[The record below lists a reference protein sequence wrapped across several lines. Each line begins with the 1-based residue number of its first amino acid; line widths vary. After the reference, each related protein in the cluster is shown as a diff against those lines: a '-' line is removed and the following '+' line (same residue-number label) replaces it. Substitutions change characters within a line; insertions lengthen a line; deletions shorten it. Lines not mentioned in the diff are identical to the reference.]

1 MSNTTQ
7 RRGRSAKPAVEE
19 TASTTTMEATAPTP
33 STSSTKSTFKVRQD
47 IKPNQI
53 LEFELLKKSGAIF
66 LMQQKNV
73 TIVDDGKLREIRYC
87 PNEPSIYRDEQ
98 ADNSVRKAIM
108 FTDGR
113 LFVRPDQPNLK
124 NYLLAHPDNVS
135 NGGQRFKLVDK
146 SKDKEISLEQE
157 FELHDAV
164 SLIRT
169 KELNELLS
177 VAVAM
182 GINIDRPVS
191 EIKHDL
197 MVTAKRNPKNFIQA
211 FDNPAV
217 DMKTKILQAQK
228 YQIINT
234 RDNGVY
240 WFDSGKM
247 IVSVPAGK
255 DPVDVFV
262 RYCLTEAGSVV
273 ANEID
278 RQLQ

>member
-7 RRGRSAKPAVEE
+7 RRGTSAKKEVEK
-19 TASTTTMEATAPTP
+19 TASTSTMEAPAPKP
-33 STSSTKSTFKVRQD
+33 STSSAKSTFKVKQD

-53 LEFELLKKSGAIF
+53 LEFETLKKSGAIF

-73 TIVDDGKLREIRYC
+73 TIVENGKLREIRYC
-87 PNEPSIYRDEQ
+87 PSEPSIYRDEQ
-98 ADNSVRKAIM
+98 SNNSVRKAIM
-108 FTDGR
+108 FVEGK
-113 LFVRPDQPNLK
+113 LFIRPDQPNLAE
-124 NYLLAHPDNVS
+124 YLLKHPDNVS
-135 NGGQRFKLVDK
+135 NGGKRFKLVDK
-146 SKDKEISLEQE
+146 SKDKEVSLDKE

-164 SLIRT
+164 TLIRT
-169 KELNELLS
+169 KELDELLS

-182 GINIDRPVS
+182 GINVDRPVS

-211 FDNPAV
+211 FDNPSV
-217 DMKTKILQAQK
+217 EMKTKILQAQK
-228 YQIINT
+228 YQIINM

-262 RYCLTEAGSVV
+262 RYCLTDAASAVV
-273 ANEID
+273 EEIE
-278 RQLQ
+278 RQLR

>member
-7 RRGRSAKPAVEE
+7 RRGRPAKKAVEK
-19 TASTTTMEATAPTP
+19 TASTPTIEAP
-33 STSSTKSTFKVRQD
+33 SPKPSKSSTKSTFKVKQD

-53 LEFELLKKSGAIF
+53 LEFETVKKSGAIF

-73 TIVDDGKLREIRYC
+73 TIVENGKLREIRYC
-87 PNEPSIYRDEQ
+87 PNEPSIYRDQQ
-98 ADNSVRKAIM
+98 ADNSIRKAIM
-108 FTDGR
+108 FTDGK
-113 LFVRPDQPNLK
+113 LFVRPDQPNLAE
-124 NYLLAHPDNVS
+124 YLLRHPDNVS
-135 NGGQRFKLVDK
+135 NGGTRFKIVDT
-146 SKDKEISLEQE
+146 SKDKEISLDKE

-169 KELNELLS
+169 KELDELLS

-182 GINIDRPVS
+182 GINVDRPVS

-197 MVTAKRNPKNFIQA
+197 MVAAKRNPKNFIEA

-217 DMKTKILQAQK
+217 EMKTKIIQAKK
-228 YQIINT
+228 YQIIDM

-262 RYCLTEAGSVV
+262 RYCLTDSASPVV
-273 ANEID
+273 EELE
-278 RQLQ
+278 RQLR

>member
-1 MSNTTQ
+1 MSNTPQ
-7 RRGRSAKPAVEE
+7 RRGRTAKKAVEE
-19 TASTTTMEATAPTP
+19 TASTATMEATAPTP
-33 STSSTKSTFKVRQD
+33 STSSTKSTFKVKQD

-53 LEFELLKKSGAIF
+53 LEFEMVKKSGAIF

-73 TIVDDGKLREIRYC
+73 TIVENGKLREIRYC

-98 ADNSVRKAIM
+98 AENSIRKAIM
-108 FTDGR
+108 FTQGR
-113 LFVRPDQPNLK
+113 LFVRPDEPNLREYMLK
-124 NYLLAHPDNVS
+124 HPDNVA
-135 NGGQRFKLVDK
+135 NGGTRFKIVDK
-146 SKDKEISLEQE
+146 AKDKEISLEQE

-169 KELNELLS
+169 KELDELLS

-197 MVTAKRNPKNFIQA
+197 MVTAKRNPKNFIKA

-217 DMKTKILQAQK
+217 EMKTKIIQAKK
-228 YQIINT
+228 YQIISM

-262 RYCLTEAGSVV
+262 RYCLTDAASPVV
-273 ANEID
+273 DELE
-278 RQLQ
+278 RQLR